1 MKMAPERNPSI
12 AVAFI
17 YKVYYH
23 LVMWL
28 NRIWC
33 RTGLTRSNLLHSY
46 KVGVVLLWIGLNIK
60 ITRVYYKPCY
70 YQ

>member
-1 MKMAPERNPSI
+1 MKMAPECNPSI

-33 RTGLTRSNLLHSY
+33 QTGLTRSNQLDSY
-46 KVGVVLLWIGLNIK
+46 KVQVVLLSI
-60 ITRVYYKPCY
+60 VVSDE
-70 YQ
+70 